1 MFLSVHI
8 IHRATCVFTYTLEV
22 FTNVQQCKY
31 ANTSNFVLPVS
42 LEMSKNANPFEC
54 QPSFLEW
61 LVMVGSKFNKFEYV
75 WSGWFCTW
83 GACTEGTGT
92 CQEVPGQGPS
102 TEGTGTLSSRVA
114 RALYLDSHVDRQI
127 E

>member
-1 MFLSVHI
+1 
-8 IHRATCVFTYTLEV
+8 
-22 FTNVQQCKY
+22 
-31 ANTSNFVLPVS
+31 
-42 LEMSKNANPFEC
+42 
-54 QPSFLEW
+54 
-61 LVMVGSKFNKFEYV
+61 MVRSKFNKFEYV
-75 WSGWFCTW
+75 WSGWFCT
-83 GACTEGTGT
+83 GGHVQRVLGT